1 MAVFSCEIDHADE
14 KEKDMKQIRSF
25 TIVVALL
32 LATGTFAQSGQG
44 PDDSKQQGS
53 GQKVGQG
60 NGSGVGH
67 GLPTVEEQLKV
78 LTGKLNLTTD
88 QQAKITP
95 IMQELHDATL
105 KLMQDEKLSH
115 EERLDRVRPL
125 RYNADKR
132 IREILNDDQKKK
144 LDQYEQGP
152 HHEMHGN
159 LEGKTP
165 PPTRPPQ

>member
-1 MAVFSCEIDHADE
+1 
-14 KEKDMKQIRSF
+14 MKGEAMTQIRMLR
-25 TIVVALL
+25 IVVALL
-32 LATGTFAQSGQG
+32 FATGTFAQSGQG
-44 PDDSKQQGS
+44 HDDSKQQGS
-53 GQKVGQG
+53 GQGVGQG
-60 NGSGVGH
+60 NGSGAGQ
-67 GLPTVEEQLKV
+67 GLPAVKEQLKV

-88 QQAKITP
+88 EQAKIKP

-115 EERLDRVRPL
+115 EERLDRVRLL
-125 RYNADKR
+125 RQNADKR

-159 LEGKTP
+159 PEGKAPPPTP
-165 PPTRPPQ
+165 PPQF

>member
-1 MAVFSCEIDHADE
+1 MQ
-14 KEKDMKQIRSF
+14 MKGKAMNQIRLL

-32 LATGTFAQSGQG
+32 LATGTLAQSGQG
-44 PDDSKQQGS
+44 HDDSKHQGS
-53 GQKVGQG
+53 GQGVGQSH
-60 NGSGVGH
+60 GSGAGH
-67 GLPTVEEQLKV
+67 GVPTVEEQLKV
-78 LTGKLNLTTD
+78 LTEKLSLTGD
-88 QQAKITP
+88 QQAKVKP
-95 IMQELHDATL
+95 ILQELHDATL

-125 RYNADKR
+125 RGNADKR

-159 LEGKTP
+159 LEGTTP
-165 PPTRPPQ
+165 SPARPPQ